1 MWFLISR
8 NQNRMSKPYP
18 NNKNMNRLLTALLL
32 LCLAI
37 SGATAQTYRQVNNV
51 SYTKKTDAYSAER
64 LKLDIYYPE
73 GQTGCPVVVWF
84 HGGGLEAGS
93 KEIPAKLKEKGY
105 VVVGANYRLL
115 PKVTAKETIDDAA
128 EAVAWVFNHIGEY
141 GGDVKKIVVT
151 GHSAGGY
158 LSMMLCL
165 NKAWLQAYGI
175 DADQVMMYVPFSG
188 QAITHYNIRKMQGI
202 APLQPTI
209 DEYAPLYWVRKDC
222 PPLVLICGDREL
234 ELYGR
239 YDENQYLARMMK
251 LVGHTETYLYEIDGH
266 GHGGMVD
273 PSFHILETHMNKM
286 LGKNVNP

>member
-1 MWFLISR
+1 
-8 NQNRMSKPYP
+8 
-18 NNKNMNRLLTALLL
+18 MNRLLTALLL

-158 LSMMLCL
+158 LAMMLCL

-175 DADQVMMYVPFSG
+175 DADQVMMSP
-188 QAITHYNIRKMQGI
+188 ITTSARCRASPRCSPPSTSMPHSTGCAK
-202 APLQPTI
+202 T
-209 DEYAPLYWVRKDC
+209 VRRWCSSAATASLNSMAATTKTS
-222 PPLVLICGDREL
+222 IWH
-234 ELYGR
+234 
-239 YDENQYLARMMK
+239 A
-251 LVGHTETYLYEIDGH
+251 
-266 GHGGMVD
+266 
-273 PSFHILETHMNKM
+273 
-286 LGKNVNP
+286 

>member
-1 MWFLISR
+1 M
-8 NQNRMSKPYP
+8 NKPYP

-84 HGGGLEAGS
+84 HGGGLEEGS

-141 GGDVKKIVVT
+141 GGDVKKIVDLLKEEIQAT
-151 GHSAGGY
+151 KDNKPDHSDGVA
-158 LSMMLCL
+158 
-165 NKAWLQAYGI
+165 
-175 DADQVMMYVPFSG
+175 
-188 QAITHYNIRKMQGI
+188 T
-202 APLQPTI
+202 
-209 DEYAPLYWVRKDC
+209 
-222 PPLVLICGDREL
+222 
-234 ELYGR
+234 
-239 YDENQYLARMMK
+239 
-251 LVGHTETYLYEIDGH
+251 VGE
-266 GHGGMVD
+266 
-273 PSFHILETHMNKM
+273 
-286 LGKNVNP
+286 